1 MGVKTLQITQHD
13 LQPFYFFQIKNSS
26 GGVDLTGATLRVT
39 MRNLTTAVRKI
50 DRATD
55 RHNLTSITTGV
66 GQIEWQLGDTDVLGM
81 YALEIEVTPSG
92 AGKFTVPT
100 RQVRALVEVIAS
112 QDNQ

>member
-26 GGVDLTGATLRVT
+26 GGVNLTGATLRIT
-39 MRNLTTAVRKI
+39 LKNITTGVRKI
-50 DRATD
+50 NRATD

-66 GQIEWQLGDTDVLGM
+66 GQVEWQLGDTDTLGM

-92 AGKFTVPT
+92 AGKFTIPT
-100 RQVRALVEVIAS
+100 REVKALVEIVQS